1 MRWDSLFQDMENQL
15 AAARLL
21 DLETD
26 VAELVRMEESAIA
39 LADRIRGAV
48 DSPVTV
54 VLSGNVRFSGT
65 VSYVGQEWLL
75 LTEAERSV
83 LVPLRHLTRISD
95 LPNGVLK
102 PLSRVPH
109 TLAAALRALA
119 RERAAVRVYLV
130 GAESAGSSQPVTGVL
145 ERVGADFME
154 LAVVADGEPRRE
166 SSVRARY
173 GIPFAAVV
181 AIISRVQARI

>member
-1 MRWDSLFQDMENQL
+1 MRWDSLFQDLENQL

-21 DLETD
+21 EMETD
-26 VAELVRMEESAIA
+26 VAELVRMEESAIS
-39 LADRIRGAV
+39 LADRIRGAL

-75 LTEAERSV
+75 LAEAERSV
-83 LVPLRHLTRISD
+83 LVPLRHLTRIWD
-95 LPNGVLK
+95 LPRGVLK
-102 PLSRVPH
+102 PSSRVPH
-109 TLAAALRALA
+109 TLASALRTLA
-119 RERAAVRVYLV
+119 RERSAVRVYLL
-130 GAESAGSSQPVTGVL
+130 GSEIGGSCLPVTGVL
-145 ERVGADFME
+145 ERVGSDFLE

-173 GIPFAAVV
+173 GIPFAAVL
-181 AIISRVQARI
+181 AISSRTEARS